1 MNNLSNKVKRIM
13 VFNPKGGVGKTAIAL
28 NLALTC
34 GHGVVT
40 NDRSTIIEV
49 VLPFAR
55 CLILSGNQDKLPE
68 LSADWPVIYDFGG
81 FLDSRIEKVLEVSQY
96 VLVPVLP
103 NIENMRTNLNFLE
116 ELKEYKPENR
126 IIVIVNQLEGGG
138 LTGFGPKYKKLVPI
152 IKEYNPEVAVFPLRR
167 SAAFRHMIEQKKSL
181 KEISSQAMK
190 ARKIY
195 AQSFL
200 AAKIEFER
208 ITRWMMKH

>member
-1 MNNLSNKVKRIM
+1 M

-103 NIENMRTNLNFLE
+103 NISLRGLSSTRKTTFSRSFLKCRGILDMAVSTSRSNFS
-116 ELKEYKPENR
+116 
-126 IIVIVNQLEGGG
+126 
-138 LTGFGPKYKKLVPI
+138 F
-152 IKEYNPEVAVFPLRR
+152 F
-167 SAAFRHMIEQKKSL
+167 
-181 KEISSQAMK
+181 ISSHQGMIIF
-190 ARKIY
+190 RFHPLLGSRPRNSVLCLSSRL
-195 AQSFL
+195 QGRL
-200 AAKIEFER
+200 CR
-208 ITRWMMKH
+208 